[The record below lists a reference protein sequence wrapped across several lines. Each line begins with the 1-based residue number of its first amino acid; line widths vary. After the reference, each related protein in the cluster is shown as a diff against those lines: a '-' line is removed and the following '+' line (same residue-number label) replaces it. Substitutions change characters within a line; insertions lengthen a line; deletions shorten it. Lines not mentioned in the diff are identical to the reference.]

1 MVSVPIDADPRQ
13 RAWRQLMHHV
23 GLAESTPMPV
33 QRASAGVGIGP
44 TIGGREVNPPPR
56 PRPPVEHMRSERP
69 APGRRCKGAGCGM
82 IMR

>member
-33 QRASAGVGIGP
+33 PRASPGVGIGP
-44 TIGGREVNPPPR
+44 SVSGRESNPVPR
-56 PRPPVEHMRSERP
+56 PRPSPRTMRSE
-69 APGRRCKGAGCGM
+69 APRGTAAERIWPGLRR
-82 IMR
+82 